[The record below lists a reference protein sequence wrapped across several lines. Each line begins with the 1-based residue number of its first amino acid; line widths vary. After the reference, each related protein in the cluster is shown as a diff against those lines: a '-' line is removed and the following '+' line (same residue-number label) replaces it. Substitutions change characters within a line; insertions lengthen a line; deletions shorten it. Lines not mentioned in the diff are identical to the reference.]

1 MAKPYFY
8 FSKIDNFIVENENL
22 ILGKLVNANTFNLED
37 TQKKAWKD
45 QIQILKKTL
54 RELEGFILFE
64 YSIPRMGKR
73 VDNILIINGLIFVL
87 DFNVGANL
95 YSQSA
100 INQVMDYALD
110 LKNFHEESL
119 KKQLIPI
126 LVSTESSVFENRFSN
141 YKDNILKPLRCN
153 KNSLHDVLKTVLLEF
168 NRPNISVDQ
177 WVNSKYKPTPTIIE
191 AAQALY
197 KNHDVKDISRSEGGA
212 INLSKTT
219 TRINEIIDYS
229 KRNNIKSICFVTGV
243 PGAGKTLAGLNIA
256 TSRTKISKEEHA
268 VFLSGNGPLVSVL
281 REALVR
287 DKLEVVKKQ
296 GITKTEV
303 RQEVEPFIQNIHHFR
318 DEYLRDKSAPI
329 ERVVIFDEA
338 QRAWNVDQ
346 TSNFM
351 KRKRGDS
358 NFLMSEP
365 EFLIGVMNRHQDWCS
380 IICLIGGG
388 QEINKGEAGLEEWL
402 VALREHYP
410 NWNIFISNRI
420 VDDTN
425 YLKDN
430 LDLKHFLARSKK
442 ESCLHLSV
450 SMRSFRAENLS
461 DFVEELLRLNRE
473 QAKLKFNELK
483 NNYPI
488 YVTRSLQQAKCW
500 LRKSARGSER
510 FGLLASSGA
519 YRLRPE
525 GIDVKSSID
534 VNNWFLND
542 PEDVRSSYYLEQA
555 ATQFDV
561 QGLELDWACVA
572 WDIDLYLKSNQWE
585 YRRFRGASW
594 QNIIKKE
601 DQEYLLNAYRV
612 LLTRARQGM
621 ILYVPKGDDVDLTR
635 PTILYDSI
643 YNYLVSLGIPIL
655 KLFLLEKTESLF

>member
-87 DFNVGANL
+87 EFKVGANL